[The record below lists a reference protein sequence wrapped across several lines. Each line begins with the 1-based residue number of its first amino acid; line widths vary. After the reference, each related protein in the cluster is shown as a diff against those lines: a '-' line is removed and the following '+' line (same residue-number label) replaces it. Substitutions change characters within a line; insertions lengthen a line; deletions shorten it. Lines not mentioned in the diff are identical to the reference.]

1 MRAAYLE
8 DIAHKREFYKM
19 DQWSFSDMSKQSAFD
34 FFFEHAGYSWRAA
47 TESQFAGRVRGAID
61 LALAEAIARRDGY
74 SFNWAQDDDCP
85 DRSGIDHDGPPWACQ
100 MFDEHGYPVQS
111 LGGIDFGADGWFASE
126 PYARV
131 IQAEL
136 AMEQLL

>member
-1 MRAAYLE
+1 MNT
-8 DIAHKREFYKM
+8 
-19 DQWSFSDMSKQSAFD
+19 SAFD
-34 FFFEHAGYSWRAA
+34 FFFEHAGYSWHPA
-47 TESQFAGRVRGAID
+47 TESQFAGRVRDATG

-74 SFNWAQDDDCP
+74 QFRWARDTHE
-85 DRSGIDHDGPPWACQ
+85 DRSGIDHNGPLWVCVMYNEQ
-100 MFDEHGYPVQS
+100 GEFCQS
-111 LGGIDFGADGWFASE
+111 LGGIDLGAGGWPASSN